1 MLFSPLTNVWSVP
14 PFLNGRKV
22 KSAFKVALGETMKQE
37 SKASVLIF
45 RFIVMIP
52 VLKTTT
58 VNLQK

>member
-37 SKASVLIF
+37 SKASVLI
-45 RFIVMIP
+45 
-52 VLKTTT
+52 
-58 VNLQK
+58 